1 MRILTFKKVYL
12 IHGKQRLERLWIFK
26 LIKENFSPTGS
37 REDRSWLYLSAF
49 VLNMVPLPHQSTVF
63 LRLGKAGWY
72 CVTKA
77 LFFLFVYLF
86 SSNSCLPYFFFLHQ
100 NKCSINICHNDA
112 TCLNGFIDQGF
123 LCLRQAGY
131 AGEYCEKGGENY
143 EPWYTLSNKR

>member
-63 LRLGKAGWY
+63 LRLGKAG
-72 CVTKA
+72 
-77 LFFLFVYLF
+77 
-86 SSNSCLPYFFFLHQ
+86 
-100 NKCSINICHNDA
+100 
-112 TCLNGFIDQGF
+112 
-123 LCLRQAGY
+123 
-131 AGEYCEKGGENY
+131 
-143 EPWYTLSNKR
+143 